1 MAGGTVGTVRAR
13 LRLPTVAEC
22 AELLAGGWTPV
33 LGRLGVWVDDSGD
46 SRGRWWTWAL
56 EIARRDRSRARADGG
71 GGRAAEPVAPPCA
84 TSGRGVPVPRLCRI
98 VSLDAEC
105 VSQAA
110 EQGMEGGR

>member
-1 MAGGTVGTVRAR
+1 MAGGTVGTVRRA

-22 AELLAGGWTPV
+22 AELLAAGWTPL

-71 GGRAAEPVAPPCA
+71 GGACHDAPGRAILAAMAE
-84 TSGRGVPVPRLCRI
+84 GVT
-98 VSLDAEC
+98 E
-105 VSQAA
+105 
-110 EQGMEGGR
+110 

>member
-46 SRGRWWTWAL
+46 SMLKKGAVSWLPKFT
-56 EIARRDRSRARADGG
+56 S
-71 GGRAAEPVAPPCA
+71 PPGFWRTTA
-84 TSGRGVPVPRLCRI
+84 SDVI
-98 VSLDAEC
+98 VT
-105 VSQAA
+105 V
-110 EQGMEGGR
+110 